1 MNPGRLR
8 GAQNL
13 SCCIIPAFQGGGTGG
28 RVSPNRA
35 SLGPLSSSSV
45 TRANRSPFFKQ
56 VVILSSALGIVEGRN
71 CKGCKKQ
78 TLHPLRKMSKLRSHD
93 LYKQSHALQTSLLTH
108 TPLLP
113 LTKYL
118 TSLHK
123 HSLTLRLSCH
133 RSPLAV

>member
-13 SCCIIPAFQGGGTGG
+13 SRCIIPAFQGGGSGG

-45 TRANRSPFFKQ
+45 TRANRSPFCKQ
-56 VVILSSALGIVEGRN
+56 VVILSSALRIVEAWN
-71 CKGCKKQ
+71 CTESKKR
-78 TLHPLRKMSKLRSHD
+78 TLRPLRKVRTLRSHD
-93 LYKQSHALQTSLLTH
+93 LHKQSHAPLTSLLTH

-113 LTKYL
+113 LTKHL
-118 TSLHK
+118 TSLRK
-123 HSLTLRLSCH
+123 HPLTLLLSCH